1 MTQFLLSV
9 HHREGDAMPSE
20 DEIQHMYAS
29 VDAFNRRLQ
38 ETGAWVHAGGLTDVS
53 QAKVVDASAG
63 AGSAGAASV
72 TDGPFSEAREWLG
85 GFWIVEAADL
95 DAALALAHEGS
106 AASHGPVEVRAL
118 QSE

>member
-63 AGSAGAASV
+63 AGSI

-85 GFWIVEAADL
+85 GFWIVDAADL
-95 DAALALAHEGS
+95 DAALSLAQEGS
-106 AASHGPVEVRAL
+106 AACGAPVEVRAL
-118 QSE
+118 QTE

>member
-29 VDAFNRRLQ
+29 VDAFNRKLQ

-53 QAKVVDASAG
+53 QAKVVHASAG
-63 AGSAGAASV
+63 AGSV

-95 DAALALAHEGS
+95 DTALALAQEGS
-106 AASHGPVEVRAL
+106 AACHGPVEVRAL
-118 QSE
+118 QGE

>member
-9 HHREGDAMPSE
+9 HHREGDAMPSA
-20 DEIQHMYAS
+20 DEMQQMYTS
-29 VDAFNRRLQ
+29 VDAFNTKLQ
-38 ETGAWVHAGGLTDVS
+38 QTGAWVLAGGLTDVS

-63 AGSAGAASV
+63 AV

-85 GFWIVEAADL
+85 GFWIIEAADL

-106 AASHGPVEVRAL
+106 AACHGPVEVRAL
-118 QSE
+118 QEE

>member
-9 HHREGDAMPSE
+9 HHRGGDAMPSE

-63 AGSAGAASV
+63 AGSI

-95 DAALALAHEGS
+95 DVALRLAAEGS
-106 AASHGPVEVRAL
+106 KACHRKVEVRAL
-118 QSE
+118 QAE